1 MKAIILAAGVG
12 SRIKKF
18 SLKKH
23 KSLIKIGNKSLLTRI
38 VDHLIDINIKDI
50 LIVTGHKSELIK
62 REIKTKA
69 KYIYFPGYRSS
80 NNLQTLLYVKNQ
92 IKGPFLCLFSDIFF
106 DKKILLNLKKSSKDI
121 CLAVDTS
128 KVLKDTMRIKIKNKS
143 LIDIGSQIKVSDGD
157 GNFIGISKFSKKGA
171 INLKKSLKFYQNN
184 YTDYYT
190 LALKRLIKKRNRI
203 SYFDV
208 KSLYWTEIDFYK
220 DYLKL
225 KKKYVG
231 K

>member
-23 KSLIKIGNKSLLTRI
+23 KSLIKIGNKSLLKRI
-38 VDHLIDINIKDI
+38 VDYLVDLNIKDI
-50 LIVTGHKSELIK
+50 LIVTGHKSQQIK
-62 REIKTKA
+62 NEIKTKA
-69 KYIYFPGYRSS
+69 KYIYFPSYRTS

-106 DKKILLNLKKSSKDI
+106 DKRILLNLIKSSKQI

-128 KVLKDTMRIKIKNKS
+128 KVLKDTMRIKKKNKR

-157 GNFIGISKFSKKGA
+157 GNFIGIAKFSKKGA
-171 INLKKSLKFYQNN
+171 ENLKKSLKFYKNN
-184 YTDYYT
+184 YNDYYT
-190 LALKRLIKKRNRI
+190 LALKRLIRKKNRI

-225 KKKYVG
+225 KKKYAC

>member
-23 KSLIKIGNKSLLTRI
+23 KSLIKIGNKSLLSRI
-38 VDHLIDINIKDI
+38 VDYLIDINIKDI
-50 LIVTGHKSELIK
+50 LIITGHKSEQIK
-62 REIKTKA
+62 KEIKLKA
-69 KYIYFPGYRSS
+69 KYVYFPGYRSS
-80 NNLQTLLYVKNQ
+80 NNLQTLLYVSNK
-92 IKGPFLCLFSDIFF
+92 IKGPFICLFSDIFF
-106 DKKILLNLKKSSKDI
+106 DKKILLNLKKSSKHI

-128 KVLKDTMRIKIKNKS
+128 KVLKDTMRIKKKNNF
-143 LIDIGSQIKVSDGD
+143 LTDIGSQIKVSDGH
-157 GNFIGISKFSKKGA
+157 GNFIGIAKFSKKGA
-171 INLKKSLKFYQNN
+171 ENLKKSLKFYKNN

-190 LALKRLIKKRNRI
+190 LALKRLIRKKNRI

-225 KKKYVG
+225 KKKYAS